1 MSANSKVSESLMDK
15 YAVTRFDKICKLA
28 EEVAEEIS
36 PFIYSDEES
45 WYQTALSYE
54 MSNATIA
61 FTKELNITQYYKNI
75 PFEEKKVDFF
85 IHTNKKNYS
94 GIFLETKANKDKNEL
109 SMSTDAERG
118 YRRQLFRYI
127 YSSKN
132 SSDELIKNSN
142 YGILL
147 FFGGSKIEDTD
158 SFQESK
164 IQKDRSGITLEL
176 WRSANSKR
184 SEFEL
189 LKSFSKE
196 I

>member
-1 MSANSKVSESLMDK
+1 MSNTSKVSESLMDK
-15 YAVTRFDKICKLA
+15 YVIARFDKICKLS
-28 EEVAEEIS
+28 EEVANEIS

-54 MSNATIA
+54 MSNASIA
-61 FTKELNITQYYKNI
+61 FTKEMNITQYYKNI

-85 IHTNKKNYS
+85 IHSDKKNYS

-109 SMSTDAERG
+109 SMSTDVERG

-147 FFGGSKIEDTD
+147 FFGGSKIEDND
-158 SFQESK
+158 LFHDSK

>member
-1 MSANSKVSESLMDK
+1 MSNTSKVSESLMDK
-15 YAVTRFDKICKLA
+15 YVIARFDKICKLS
-28 EEVAEEIS
+28 EEVANEIS

-54 MSNATIA
+54 MSNASIA
-61 FTKELNITQYYKNI
+61 FTKEMNITQYYKNI

-85 IHTNKKNYS
+85 IHSDKKNYS

-109 SMSTDAERG
+109 SMSTDVERG

-147 FFGGSKIEDTD
+147 FFGGSKIEDNDLLENKNLRLLTEYIKRNKSD
-158 SFQESK
+158 S
-164 IQKDRSGITLEL
+164 
-176 WRSANSKR
+176 
-184 SEFEL
+184 
-189 LKSFSKE
+189 
-196 I
+196 

>member
-1 MSANSKVSESLMDK
+1 MSTNSKVNEALMDK
-15 YAVTRFDKICKLA
+15 YAITRFDKICKLA

-54 MSNATIA
+54 MSNANIA

-85 IHTNKKNYS
+85 IHPTKKNYS

-147 FFGGSKIEDTD
+147 FFGGSKVEDSET
-158 SFQESK
+158 FQESK
-164 IQKDRSGITLEL
+164 IQKDKSGITLEL
-176 WRSANSKR
+176 WRSANNKR

-189 LKSFSKE
+189 LKSMSKE

>member
-1 MSANSKVSESLMDK
+1 
-15 YAVTRFDKICKLA
+15 
-28 EEVAEEIS
+28 
-36 PFIYSDEES
+36 
-45 WYQTALSYE
+45 
-54 MSNATIA
+54 
-61 FTKELNITQYYKNI
+61 
-75 PFEEKKVDFF
+75 
-85 IHTNKKNYS
+85 
-94 GIFLETKANKDKNEL
+94 
-109 SMSTDAERG
+109 MSTDVERG

-147 FFGGSKIEDTD
+147 FFGGSKIEDND
-158 SFQESK
+158 LFHDSK

>member
-1 MSANSKVSESLMDK
+1 M
-15 YAVTRFDKICKLA
+15 
-28 EEVAEEIS
+28 
-36 PFIYSDEES
+36 
-45 WYQTALSYE
+45 
-54 MSNATIA
+54 
-61 FTKELNITQYYKNI
+61 YKRQNI